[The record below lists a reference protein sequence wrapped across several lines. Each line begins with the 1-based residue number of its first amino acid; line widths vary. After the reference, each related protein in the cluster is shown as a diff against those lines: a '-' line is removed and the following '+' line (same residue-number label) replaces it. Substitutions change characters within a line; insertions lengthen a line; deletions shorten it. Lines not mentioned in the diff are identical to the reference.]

1 MELQGSATDDC
12 ELAEKCFRLSLE
24 GSYWRWIRVTI
35 NGRQIMRCELTK
47 SDVQSLEHEARLE
60 PR

>member
-1 MELQGSATDDC
+1 MQLQGSATGDYGSAGRC
-12 ELAEKCFRLSLE
+12 SRLSLE
-24 GSYWRWIRVTI
+24 GSSCRWKRVTI
-35 NGRQIMRCELTK
+35 NGRQLMRCELIK